1 MLQRADGSVTRAGEA
16 YFGMLGRQPESR
28 TFDPRQPLVREGA
41 DYVLLQNGQRG
52 LVRRLREDGTY
63 QLTNLGRRFFK
74 NKYSQHVAHIPVL
87 IRGMRRAGKNA
98 GRAYERRDWLP
109 ANVLGGEASRQP
121 DRLSEQQI
129 LQNVKQETLRLI
141 TAGDE
146 DRAAGRAPI
155 MELSDET
162 YFYDPEGEWVVS
174 SETTQYRNSRVH
186 VETILRQRL
195 RGLRRVSYQL
205 PCFNSILE
213 CAFEDSGDNACVPR
227 QLAQL
232 LGVPFEE
239 VCGDFDALAEHDW
252 RAHGISP
259 VEIRAFCAWRN
270 APMVLISNT
279 GEPLDR
285 FETKTV
291 SQVCLRCLNLQM
303 AVLLLLRQV

>member
-1 MLQRADGSVTRAGEA
+1 MV
-16 YFGMLGRQPESR
+16 
-28 TFDPRQPLVREGA
+28 
-41 DYVLLQNGQRG
+41 
-52 LVRRLREDGTY
+52 
-63 QLTNLGRRFFK
+63 
-74 NKYSQHVAHIPVL
+74 
-87 IRGMRRAGKNA
+87 IRVRRAGKNA

-195 RGLRRVSYQL
+195 R
-205 PCFNSILE
+205 
-213 CAFEDSGDNACVPR
+213 VP
-227 QLAQL
+227 A
-232 LGVPFEE
+232 
-239 VCGDFDALAEHDW
+239 
-252 RAHGISP
+252 
-259 VEIRAFCAWRN
+259 
-270 APMVLISNT
+270 
-279 GEPLDR
+279 
-285 FETKTV
+285 
-291 SQVCLRCLNLQM
+291 
-303 AVLLLLRQV
+303 AVLQQYPGMRVRGFRGQRLRARGSFWSVRRTQAMPRRTGSGKVR